1 MEKIL
6 TVSNIS
12 KSFASGF
19 TSLSGGQEIEFSEV
33 LNNISFDVNKG
44 TAMAIIG
51 TNGSGKSTLFNI
63 ISGLLKPDYGK
74 IAYKYQ
80 DIYPFT
86 KLSSLPIKSDKI
98 IIKQIEDKAYVFHD
112 KNFDL
117 TRIPE
122 YTHARIGIARLFQ
135 GSNIF
140 PNLSVLENML
150 VADNNRY
157 GEQPWHIFR
166 NTTDTENFRKD
177 EAEKILTDLLGAD
190 NPLLEKRSEFAG
202 NLSIG
207 QQRLLAFARLF
218 MNERAELYLLDEP
231 CAGVNPEIRK
241 LMAKMIYNLQH
252 KNKTVLLI
260 EHNLDFVQ
268 ETCTEALY
276 LEAGRVAFK
285 GSVQE
290 TLSQKSLTVNYLGSR
305 KTD

>member
-6 TVSNIS
+6 SLENIS
-12 KSFASGF
+12 KSFASGY
-19 TSLSGGQEIEFSEV
+19 TSLSGGQEIELSEI
-33 LNNISFDVNKG
+33 LNDISFDLKKG

-63 ISGLLKPDYGK
+63 ISGLLKPNTGQITYM
-74 IAYKYQ
+74 YQ
-80 DIYPFT
+80 HQLYNLT
-86 KLSSLPIKSDKI
+86 K
-98 IIKQIEDKAYVFHD
+98 
-112 KNFDL
+112 
-117 TRIPE
+117 IPE
-122 YTHARIGIARLFQ
+122 YSHARIGIARLFQ

-140 PNLSVLENML
+140 PNLTVLENML

-166 NTTDTENFRKD
+166 NTTDTENSRKD

-190 NPLLEKRSEFAG
+190 NPLWVNRNEFAG

-218 MNERAELYLLDEP
+218 MNEWAELYLLDEP
-231 CAGVNPEIRK
+231 CAGVNPDIRK
-241 LMAKMIYNLQH
+241 LMARMIHNLWH
-252 KNKTVLLI
+252 NNKTVLLI

-268 ETCTEALY
+268 ETCTEAIY
-276 LEAGRVAFK
+276 LEAGRVAYK
-285 GSVQE
+285 GSVKE

-305 KTD
+305 KTE